1 MSLWRV
7 QVLPLGTVSYGGRDL
22 DFTREYLEHVVEAF
36 DDGVFDCVPFQLAEA
51 RGGHTS
57 DPCRY
62 RGDVRSLE
70 VDADGLDAV
79 IAATPEGDEAIRTA
93 PASLRRPASLRA
105 TGSLTAGCSPWSF
118 STSSERRGRSSPGCA
133 HGRCW
138 KGTANERQPG
148 QGNRSPYPLR

>member
-51 RGGHTS
+51 GGGHTS

-70 VDADGLDAV
+70 VVADGLDAV

-93 PASLRRPASLRA
+93 PGLAAAPRLIEGYRVAD
-105 TGSLTAGCSPWSF
+105 
-118 STSSERRGRSSPGCA
+118 GRVFPVVLQ
-133 HGRCW
+133 HIL
-138 KGTANERQPG
+138 GTARPVITGLRPWQMLERD
-148 QGNRSPYPLR
+148 SE